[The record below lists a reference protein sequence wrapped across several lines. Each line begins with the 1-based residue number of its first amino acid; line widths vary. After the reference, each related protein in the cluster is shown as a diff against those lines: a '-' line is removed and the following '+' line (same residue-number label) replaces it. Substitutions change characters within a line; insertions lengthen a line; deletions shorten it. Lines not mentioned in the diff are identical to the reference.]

1 MIFTILVTVVV
12 LGVLIFFHELGHFL
26 MCKVCGV
33 GVEIFS
39 LGFGPRVF
47 GRRVNETDYR
57 LSAVPLG
64 GFVKMI
70 GEGEELEVKPEDI
83 PKSFSHKKV
92 GQRILIVAAGP
103 IFNIIFAVLA
113 FFVILF
119 FYGAATTNTVIGG
132 IESGSPAY
140 QAKMLE
146 GDQIMSMDGRPTETW
161 DDLVDHIKAGNG
173 QPIKTLIRRGGRDLE
188 LTITPRQ
195 EKAANIFGEEE
206 ASWSIGITPYGS
218 EIGGMKDNLPAQV
231 AGLQVGDRI
240 LAINSQPVSTWTEMA
255 KIIHKSGGKPLD
267 LKILRRGAEIQR
279 TVMPKEDKGVVD
291 ASGES
296 ASIWVIGITP
306 LERQSVI
313 KKGFFHAITGS
324 VDATWFYSKISV
336 LSIVKM
342 FKGTL
347 SVKQVGGPIMIAQ
360 MAGKQARAGLSNLI
374 FLMAVISINLA
385 ILNLL
390 PIPVLDGGHLFFFVL
405 ESILGHPLS
414 LKKRERAQQVGLFF
428 LLLLMGV
435 VFYNDIAR
443 VVTSGF

>member
-1 MIFTILVTVVV
+1 MIFTIFVTVVV

-26 MCKVCGV
+26 MCKACGV

-39 LGFGPRVF
+39 LGFGPRLF
-47 GRRVNETDYR
+47 GKKVNETDYR

-64 GFVKMI
+64 GFVKMV

-92 GQRILIVAAGP
+92 GQRILIVASGP
-103 IFNIIFAVLA
+103 IFNIFFAVLA

-132 IESGSPAY
+132 IEAESPAY
-140 QAKMLE
+140 QAKLIE
-146 GDQIMSMDGRPTETW
+146 GDQIISMDGRPTETW

-173 QPIKTLIRRGGRDLE
+173 RPIKTLVRRGGRDLE

-195 EKAANIFGEEE
+195 EKAANVFGEEE
-206 ASWSIGITPYGS
+206 ASWGIGITPYGS

-255 KIIHKSGGKPLD
+255 KIIHNSGGKPLD
-267 LKILRRGAEIQR
+267 LKILRRGVEIQR
-279 TVMPKEDKGVVD
+279 TVMPKEEKGTVD

-313 KKGFFHAITGS
+313 KKGFFHAVTGS
-324 VDATWFYSKISV
+324 VDATWLYSKISV

-390 PIPVLDGGHLFFFVL
+390 PIPVLDGGHLFFFIL

-443 VVTSGF
+443 VITSGF